1 MFLMNYIVSV
11 PVNENVASFI
21 GKKGSDEGIT
31 FFNRKMDADVIVAIM
46 PYTREERLY
55 QSLAETM
62 LISGQ
67 IVISTETVDKF
78 LGEIIVAASLLEKRS
93 IVLNENDVSKIV
105 NGLLKDYEV
114 CGREELLGKIV
125 AHKEQHDGDLRID
138 VDKAFPVK
146 GIGTVVLGV
155 VTRGVVKVHDNL
167 YHSSGKQVMIKSI
180 QSQDVDVQEAGYGT
194 RVGLAVKGI
203 EYEEMDKGDL
213 LTSKQFPKAKGITAM
228 LKTSSFANEKIEAGK
243 RYLLV
248 SNFSHV
254 VAKVDELD
262 GQSAK
267 LSFEKPIA
275 ILQGDSFML
284 IRDQSPRIFA
294 SGKASAT
301 F

>member
-1 MFLMNYIVSV
+1 MNYLVSV

-93 IVLNENDVSKIV
+93 IVLNENDVSRMV

-114 CGREELLGKIV
+114 CGREELLEKIV

-155 VTRGVVKVHDNL
+155 VTRGKVKVHDNL

-203 EYEEMDKGDL
+203 EYEEIDKGDL
-213 LTSKQFPKAKGITAM
+213 LTSKQFQKAKGMTAT
-228 LKTSSFANEKIEAGK
+228 LKTSSFANEKVEAGK
-243 RYLLV
+243 RYMLV

-254 VAKVDELD
+254 IAKVDEVD
-262 GQSAK
+262 GQNAK
-267 LSFEKPIA
+267 ISFEKPIA

-284 IRDQSPRIFA
+284 IRYQSPRIFA
-294 SGKASAT
+294 SGKAST
-301 F
+301 IS

>member
-1 MFLMNYIVSV
+1 MNYIVSV

-21 GKKGSDEGIT
+21 GKKGSDEGII

-46 PYTREERLY
+46 PYAREERLY

-67 IVISTETVDKF
+67 IVISTEAVDKF
-78 LGEIIVAASLLEKRS
+78 LGEIIVAASLLEKHS
-93 IVLNENDVSKIV
+93 IVLNENDVSRMIS
-105 NGLLKDYEV
+105 GLLKDYEV
-114 CGREELLGKIV
+114 CGREDLLGKIV
-125 AHKEQHDGDLRID
+125 AHKEQYDGELRID

-155 VTRGVVKVHDNL
+155 VTRGKVKVHDNL

-203 EYEEMDKGDL
+203 EYEEIDKGDL
-213 LTSKQFPKAKGITAM
+213 LTSKQLQKAKGMTAV
-228 LKTSSFANEKIEAGK
+228 LRTSSFANEKIEAGK
-243 RYLLV
+243 RYMLV

-254 VAKVDELD
+254 IAKVDEID
-262 GQSAK
+262 GPNAK
-267 LSFEKPIA
+267 ISFEKPIA

-294 SGKASAT
+294 SGKASMIS
-301 F
+301 

>member
-1 MFLMNYIVSV
+1 MNYIVSV

-21 GKKGSDEGIT
+21 GKKGSDEGII

-78 LGEIIVAASLLEKRS
+78 LGEIIVAASLLEKHS
-93 IVLNENDVSKIV
+93 IVLNENDVGKIV
-105 NGLLKDYEV
+105 TGLLKDYEV
-114 CGREELLGKIV
+114 CGREDLLAKIV
-125 AHKEQHDGDLRID
+125 SHKEQHDGDLRID

-146 GIGTVVLGV
+146 GIGTVILGV
-155 VTRGVVKVHDNL
+155 VTRGKVKVHDNL

-203 EYEEMDKGDL
+203 EYEEIDKGDL
-213 LTSKQFPKAKGITAM
+213 LTSKQFAKAKGMTAV
-228 LKTSSFANEKIEAGK
+228 LRTSSFANEKIEAGK
-243 RYLLV
+243 RYMLV

-254 VAKVDELD
+254 IAKIDEID
-262 GQSAK
+262 GQNAK
-267 LSFEKPIA
+267 MSFEKPIS

-301 F
+301 S